1 MMPPTTA
8 LNPIAL
14 AGSRLA
20 VLRKAEMTSKMM
32 NPANEKI
39 SDEQLKLCYSE
50 FWKHCI
56 QRHDLQEWDTTPFS
70 GTGCSSSS
78 HSLNPIPRY

>member
-20 VLRKAEMTSKMM
+20 VLRKAEMKFGWIPLGFLSAHCRFRLTTVSLVARARLVRLRPLLM
-32 NPANEKI
+32 
-39 SDEQLKLCYSE
+39 LCVVYQKGYE
-50 FWKHCI
+50 PYYVL
-56 QRHDLQEWDTTPFS
+56 R
-70 GTGCSSSS
+70 
-78 HSLNPIPRY
+78 N